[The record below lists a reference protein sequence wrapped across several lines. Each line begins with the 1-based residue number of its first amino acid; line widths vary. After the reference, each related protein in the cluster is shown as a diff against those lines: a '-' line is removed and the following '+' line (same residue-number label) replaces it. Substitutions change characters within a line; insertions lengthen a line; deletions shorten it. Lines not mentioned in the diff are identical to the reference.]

1 MRSVVV
7 VRVTLAVAVLSG
19 VTTGSFYRF
28 STGHSGLTASNLQ
41 RKRELFP
48 SHRLIGAPLSTSW
61 LLFSVLVR
69 GNHGGGV
76 GSGSW
81 DSSAA
86 RSRFQAAWFG
96 VILRHSV
103 NVLCGVVYLSFPPRT
118 TVGVTVAVVLIG
130 WGSFR
135 LLTRSMTSPAQ
146 VWADYVLVVAV
157 AVTIPSTTE
166 GIDVVTSNSLPLAVS
181 GSAVLSFAFSQ
192 RHWQAVLA
200 AVGIAVAFVFG
211 MAGVAG
217 VESPWTVFWPYFFL
231 VQCGIGIFLRQ
242 LVERGARAA
251 DVAGAQLA
259 ETERDVAVA
268 QARRE
273 YQREHWATVHDTA
286 AATMLMIG
294 QGVPLTQER
303 VRRQAARDLQALRSA
318 PALQPGEQNDLRRI
332 LDDIAAESGL
342 AVVVTGAERVL
353 LSGTLAHA
361 VAGAVRE
368 ALTNVERH
376 SGTRAASLVVRG
388 SGVDIIDAGT
398 GFSAADGDDADGV
411 VRVPGY
417 GRGIAESITGR
428 MNRAGASARVES
440 APGTG
445 TRVVLN
451 WNAESATETMEDV
464 DPDAGLVWELSDPAR
479 RAFRLSRGY
488 GLGLV
493 GVATILTTLIPVRLY
508 GPLIFTEPTQ
518 MVMIGVLFGV
528 IVLGACTVAGM
539 AVPWWVKATGFA
551 AVSVVTFVQPFTTDD
566 AFGTGE
572 HWAFGMTGWVLLPL
586 LLTSPVRMIMAALVF
601 LRMVTAAAAIIGGEM
616 NAGTFE
622 LFGYSLASELAV
634 QMIAGFFASDL
645 RRTARLA
652 AEEAEAQSELIAGR
666 EIADCVQADYQ
677 SRYAALEE
685 TTAPLLRALA
695 EGSITAESEGV
706 RERAAIE
713 SARMRRLFLQAD
725 GQLQLHPLAR
735 EIQDLTELGEKNGV
749 SVVVEIPPNLAPL
762 DEQVRSSLLEVP
774 AQVVAAAQ
782 VHARIVVTETPQLQ
796 VSVVAD
802 CDPIHVDDF
811 ESVVTEG
818 VDVRVEYD
826 AGLIWVQ
833 ATATPTSMQLSP
845 LSGTSL

>member
-1 MRSVVV
+1 
-7 VRVTLAVAVLSG
+7 
-19 VTTGSFYRF
+19 
-28 STGHSGLTASNLQ
+28 
-41 RKRELFP
+41 
-48 SHRLIGAPLSTSW
+48 
-61 LLFSVLVR
+61 
-69 GNHGGGV
+69 V

-81 DSSAA
+81 ESSAA

-96 VILRHSV
+96 VLLRHSV

-118 TVGVTVAVVLIG
+118 TVGVAVAVVLIG

-135 LLTRSMTSPAQ
+135 LLTRSMTSSTA
-146 VWADYVLVVAV
+146 VWADYVLIVVV

-166 GIDVVTSNSLPLAVS
+166 GIDVVSSNSLPLAVS

-200 AVGIAVAFVFG
+200 AVGIALAFAVG
-211 MAGVAG
+211 LSGVVG

-251 DVAGAQLA
+251 DAAGMQLA

-294 QGVPLTQER
+294 HGVPLTKER

-318 PALQPGEQNDLRRI
+318 PALESGEQIDVRRI

-342 AVVVTGAERVL
+342 AVVVTGAELVRV
-353 LSGTLAHA
+353 SGTLAHA

-376 SGTRAASLVVRG
+376 SGVRAASLVVCG
-388 SGVDIIDAGT
+388 SGVDIVDAGT
-398 GFSAADGDDADGV
+398 GFSAADAADTEVSASRMGH
-411 VRVPGY
+411 

-428 MNRAGASARVES
+428 MTRVGGSARVES
-440 APGTG
+440 APGAG
-445 TRVVLN
+445 TRIVLD
-451 WNAESATETMEDV
+451 WDTESATETTESAAG
-464 DPDAGLVWELSDPAR
+464 DAARVWELSDPAR

-493 GVATILTTLIPVRLY
+493 GVAAILTSLIPVRLY
-508 GPLIFTEPTQ
+508 GPRIVTEPTQ
-518 MVMIGVLFGV
+518 MMLIGVLFVV
-528 IVLGACTVAGM
+528 IVLGACTVTGM
-539 AVPWWVKATGFA
+539 AVPRWAKAAGFA
-551 AVSVVTFVQPFTTDD
+551 AVSVVTFAQPFTTDD

-601 LRMVTAAAAIIGGEM
+601 LRVVTAAAAIIGGDM

-634 QMIAGFFASDL
+634 QMIAGFFATDL

-652 AEEAEAQSELIAGR
+652 AEESEAQSALIAGQ
-666 EIADCVQADYQ
+666 EIADRVQADYR
-677 SRYAALEE
+677 SRYTALEE
-685 TTAPLLRALA
+685 TTVPLLRALA

-706 RERAAIE
+706 RARAAVE
-713 SARMRRLFLQAD
+713 SARMRRLFLHAD

-735 EIQDLTELGEKNGV
+735 EIQDLTALGERNGV
-749 SVVVEIPPNLAPL
+749 SVVVEMPPDLSSV
-762 DEQVRSSLLEVP
+762 DGQVRSSLLAVP
-774 AQVVAAAQ
+774 ALAVAAARE
-782 VHARIVVTETPQLQ
+782 HARIVVTETPELQ

-802 CDPIHVDDF
+802 CDPTRVDDL
-811 ESVVTEG
+811 EAVETTG
-818 VDVRVEYD
+818 IQVRVEYD
-826 AGLIWVQ
+826 EGLIWVQ
-833 ATATPTSMQLSP
+833 ATAAPTSAYPPESKQPTASGHAPSLSDAAR
-845 LSGTSL
+845 

>member
-1 MRSVVV
+1 M
-7 VRVTLAVAVLSG
+7 
-19 VTTGSFYRF
+19 
-28 STGHSGLTASNLQ
+28 
-41 RKRELFP
+41 
-48 SHRLIGAPLSTSW
+48 
-61 LLFSVLVR
+61 
-69 GNHGGGV
+69 

-81 DSSAA
+81 ESSAA

-96 VILRHSV
+96 VLLRHSV

-118 TVGVTVAVVLIG
+118 GVGVAVAVVLIG

-135 LLTRSMTSPAQ
+135 LLTRSMTSSTA

-166 GIDVVTSNSLPLAVS
+166 GIDVVSSNSLPLAVS

-200 AVGIAVAFVFG
+200 AVGIAVAFVVG
-211 MAGVAG
+211 LSGVMS

-251 DVAGAQLA
+251 DAAGMQLA

-294 QGVPLTQER
+294 HGVPLTQER

-318 PALQPGEQNDLRRI
+318 PALQSGEQIDLRRI
-332 LDDIAAESGL
+332 LGDIAAESGL
-342 AVVVTGAERVL
+342 AVVVTGAELVPV
-353 LSGTLAHA
+353 SGTLAHA

-376 SGTRAASLVVRG
+376 SGTRAASLVLRE
-388 SGVDIIDAGT
+388 SGVDIVDAGT
-398 GFSAADGDDADGV
+398 GFSAADASDTDGSTSTM
-411 VRVPGY
+411 GH

-428 MNRAGASARVES
+428 MTRVGASARVES
-440 APGTG
+440 APGAG
-445 TRVVLN
+445 TRIVLD
-451 WNAESATETMEDV
+451 WDTESATAATESV
-464 DPDAGLVWELSDPAR
+464 AGDASRVWELSDPAR

-493 GVATILTTLIPVRLY
+493 GVAVILTTLIPVRLY
-508 GPLIFTEPTQ
+508 GPELVTEPTQ
-518 MVMIGVLFGV
+518 MVLIGVLFGV
-528 IVLGACTVAGM
+528 IVLGACTVTGM
-539 AVPWWVKATGFA
+539 AVPRWAKAAGFA

-601 LRMVTAAAAIIGGEM
+601 LRVVTAAAAIVGGEM

-634 QMIAGFFASDL
+634 QMIAGFFATDL

-652 AEEAEAQSELIAGR
+652 AQESEAQSALIADR
-666 EIADCVQADYQ
+666 EIADRVQTDYR
-677 SRYAALEE
+677 SRYTALEE
-685 TTAPLLRALA
+685 TTVPLLRALA
-695 EGSITAESEGV
+695 EGSITADSEGV
-706 RERAAIE
+706 RARAAVE

-735 EIQDLTELGEKNGV
+735 EIQDLTALGEKNGV
-749 SVVVEIPPNLAPL
+749 SVAVEIPPDLSSV
-762 DEQVRSSLLEVP
+762 DGQVRSSLLAVP
-774 AQVVAAAQ
+774 ALVVAAARA
-782 VHARIVVTETPQLQ
+782 HARIVVTETPQLQ

-802 CDPIHVDDF
+802 CDPTGVDDL
-811 ESVVTEG
+811 EG
-818 VDVRVEYD
+818 VETAGVQVRVEYD
-826 AGLIWVQ
+826 EGLVWVQ
-833 ATATPTSMQLSP
+833 ATAAPPPAPAQVVP
-845 LSGTSL
+845 LSDVAL

>member
-1 MRSVVV
+1 M
-7 VRVTLAVAVLSG
+7 
-19 VTTGSFYRF
+19 
-28 STGHSGLTASNLQ
+28 
-41 RKRELFP
+41 
-48 SHRLIGAPLSTSW
+48 
-61 LLFSVLVR
+61 
-69 GNHGGGV
+69 

-81 DSSAA
+81 ESSAA

-96 VILRHSV
+96 VLLRHSV

-118 TVGVTVAVVLIG
+118 TVGVAVAVVLIG

-135 LLTRSMTSPAQ
+135 LLTRSMTSSTA
-146 VWADYVLVVAV
+146 VWADYVLIVVV

-166 GIDVVTSNSLPLAVS
+166 GIDVVSSNSLPLAVS

-200 AVGIAVAFVFG
+200 AVGIALAFAVG
-211 MAGVAG
+211 LSGVVG

-251 DVAGAQLA
+251 DAAGMQLA

-294 QGVPLTQER
+294 HGVPLTQER

-318 PALQPGEQNDLRRI
+318 PALESGEQIDLRRI
-332 LDDIAAESGL
+332 LDDIAVELGL
-342 AVVVTGAERVL
+342 SVSVTGAELVRV
-353 LSGTLAHA
+353 SGTLAHA

-376 SGTRAASLVVRG
+376 SGTRVASLVLRE
-388 SGVDIIDAGT
+388 SGIDDVDAGT
-398 GFSAADGDDADGV
+398 GFSAADAADTEGSASTM
-411 VRVPGY
+411 GH

-428 MNRAGASARVES
+428 MTRVGGSARVES
-440 APGTG
+440 APGAG
-445 TRVVLN
+445 TRIVLD
-451 WNAESATETMEDV
+451 WDTESATAATESV
-464 DPDAGLVWELSDPAR
+464 AGDAARVWELSDPAR

-493 GVATILTTLIPVRLY
+493 GVAVILTTLIPVRLY
-508 GPLIFTEPTQ
+508 GPELVTEPTQ
-518 MVMIGVLFGV
+518 MVLIGVLFVV
-528 IVLGACTVAGM
+528 IVLGACTVTGM
-539 AVPWWVKATGFA
+539 AVPRWVKAAGFA

-601 LRMVTAAAAIIGGEM
+601 LRVVTAAAAVIGGEM

-634 QMIAGFFASDL
+634 QMIAGFFATDL

-652 AEEAEAQSELIAGR
+652 AEESEAQSSLIAGQ
-666 EIADCVQADYQ
+666 EIADRVQADYR
-677 SRYAALEE
+677 SRYTALEE
-685 TTAPLLRALA
+685 TTVPLLRALA
-695 EGSITAESEGV
+695 EGSITADSDGV
-706 RERAAIE
+706 RARAAVE
-713 SARMRRLFLQAD
+713 SARMRRLFLHAD

-735 EIQDLTELGEKNGV
+735 EIQDLTALGERNGV
-749 SVVVEIPPNLAPL
+749 SVVVEIPPDLSSV
-762 DEQVRSSLLEVP
+762 DGQVRSSLLAVP
-774 AQVVAAAQ
+774 ALAVAAARE
-782 VHARIVVTETPQLQ
+782 HARIVVTETPELQ

-802 CDPIHVDDF
+802 CDPTRVDDL
-811 ESVVTEG
+811 EAVETTG
-818 VDVRVEYD
+818 IQVRVEYD
-826 AGLIWVQ
+826 EGLIWVQ
-833 ATATPTSMQLSP
+833 ATAAPTSAYPPESKQPTASGHAPSLSDAAR
-845 LSGTSL
+845 

>member
-1 MRSVVV
+1 M
-7 VRVTLAVAVLSG
+7 
-19 VTTGSFYRF
+19 
-28 STGHSGLTASNLQ
+28 
-41 RKRELFP
+41 
-48 SHRLIGAPLSTSW
+48 
-61 LLFSVLVR
+61 
-69 GNHGGGV
+69 

-81 DSSAA
+81 ESSAA

-96 VILRHSV
+96 VLLRHSV

-118 TVGVTVAVVLIG
+118 TVGVAVAVVLIG

-135 LLTRSMTSPAQ
+135 LLTRSMTSSTA
-146 VWADYVLVVAV
+146 VWADYVLIVVV

-166 GIDVVTSNSLPLAVS
+166 GIDVVSSNSLPLAVS

-200 AVGIAVAFVFG
+200 AVGIALAFAVG
-211 MAGVAG
+211 LSGVVG

-251 DVAGAQLA
+251 DAAGMQLA

-294 QGVPLTQER
+294 HGVPLTQER

-318 PALQPGEQNDLRRI
+318 PALESGEQIDLRRI
-332 LDDIAAESGL
+332 LDDIAVELGL
-342 AVVVTGAERVL
+342 SVSVTGAELVRV
-353 LSGTLAHA
+353 SGTLAHA

-376 SGTRAASLVVRG
+376 SGTRAASLVLRE
-388 SGVDIIDAGT
+388 SGVDIVDAGT
-398 GFSAADGDDADGV
+398 GFSAADAADTEGSASTM
-411 VRVPGY
+411 GH

-428 MNRAGASARVES
+428 MTRVGGSARVES
-440 APGTG
+440 APGAG
-445 TRVVLN
+445 TRIVLD
-451 WNAESATETMEDV
+451 WDTESATAATESV
-464 DPDAGLVWELSDPAR
+464 AGDAARVWELSDPAR

-493 GVATILTTLIPVRLY
+493 GVAVILTTLIPVRLY
-508 GPLIFTEPTQ
+508 GPELVTEPTQ
-518 MVMIGVLFGV
+518 MVLIGVLFVV
-528 IVLGACTVAGM
+528 IVLGACTVTGM
-539 AVPWWVKATGFA
+539 AVPRWVKAAGFA

-601 LRMVTAAAAIIGGEM
+601 LRVVTAAAAVIGGEM

-634 QMIAGFFASDL
+634 QMIAGFFATDL

-652 AEEAEAQSELIAGR
+652 AEESEAQSSLIAGQ
-666 EIADCVQADYQ
+666 EIADRVQADYR
-677 SRYAALEE
+677 SRYTALEE
-685 TTAPLLRALA
+685 TTVPLLRALA
-695 EGSITAESEGV
+695 EGSITADSDGV
-706 RERAAIE
+706 RARAAVE
-713 SARMRRLFLQAD
+713 SARMRRLFLHAD

-735 EIQDLTELGEKNGV
+735 EIQDLTALGERNGV
-749 SVVVEIPPNLAPL
+749 SVVVEIPPDLSSV
-762 DEQVRSSLLEVP
+762 DGQVRSSLLAVP
-774 AQVVAAAQ
+774 ALAVAAARE
-782 VHARIVVTETPQLQ
+782 HARIVVTETPELQ

-802 CDPIHVDDF
+802 CDPTRVDDL
-811 ESVVTEG
+811 EAVETTG
-818 VDVRVEYD
+818 IQVRVEYD
-826 AGLIWVQ
+826 EGLIWVQ
-833 ATATPTSMQLSP
+833 ATAAPTSAYPPESKQPTASGHAPSLSDAAR
-845 LSGTSL
+845 

>member
-1 MRSVVV
+1 M
-7 VRVTLAVAVLSG
+7 
-19 VTTGSFYRF
+19 
-28 STGHSGLTASNLQ
+28 
-41 RKRELFP
+41 
-48 SHRLIGAPLSTSW
+48 
-61 LLFSVLVR
+61 
-69 GNHGGGV
+69 

-81 DSSAA
+81 ESSAA

-96 VILRHSV
+96 VLLRHSV

-118 TVGVTVAVVLIG
+118 TVGVAVAVVLIG

-135 LLTRSMTSPAQ
+135 LLTRSMTSTTA
-146 VWADYVLVVAV
+146 VWADYVLIVVV

-166 GIDVVTSNSLPLAVS
+166 GIDVVSSNSLPLAVS

-200 AVGIAVAFVFG
+200 AVGIALAFAVG
-211 MAGVAG
+211 LSGVVG

-251 DVAGAQLA
+251 DAAGMQLA

-294 QGVPLTQER
+294 HGVPLTQER

-318 PALQPGEQNDLRRI
+318 PALESGEQIDLRRI
-332 LDDIAAESGL
+332 LDDIAVELGL
-342 AVVVTGAERVL
+342 SVSVTGAELVRV
-353 LSGTLAHA
+353 SGTLAHA

-376 SGTRAASLVVRG
+376 SGTRAASLVLRE
-388 SGVDIIDAGT
+388 SGVDIVDAGT
-398 GFSAADGDDADGV
+398 GFSAADAADTEGSASTM
-411 VRVPGY
+411 GH

-428 MNRAGASARVES
+428 MTRVGGSARVES
-440 APGTG
+440 APGAG
-445 TRVVLN
+445 TRIVLD
-451 WNAESATETMEDV
+451 WDTESATAATESV
-464 DPDAGLVWELSDPAR
+464 AGDAARVWELSDPAR

-493 GVATILTTLIPVRLY
+493 GVAVILTTLIPVRLY
-508 GPLIFTEPTQ
+508 GPELVTEPTQ
-518 MVMIGVLFGV
+518 MVLIGVLFVV
-528 IVLGACTVAGM
+528 IVLGACTVTGM
-539 AVPWWVKATGFA
+539 AVPRWVKAAGFA

-601 LRMVTAAAAIIGGEM
+601 LRVVTAAAAVIGGEM

-634 QMIAGFFASDL
+634 QMIAGFFATDL

-652 AEEAEAQSELIAGR
+652 AEESEAQSSLIAGQ
-666 EIADCVQADYQ
+666 EIADRVQADYR
-677 SRYAALEE
+677 SRYTALEE
-685 TTAPLLRALA
+685 TTVPLLRALA
-695 EGSITAESEGV
+695 EGSITADSDGV
-706 RERAAIE
+706 RARAAVE
-713 SARMRRLFLQAD
+713 SARMRRLFLHAD

-735 EIQDLTELGEKNGV
+735 EIQDLTALGERNGV
-749 SVVVEIPPNLAPL
+749 SVVVEIPPDLSSV
-762 DEQVRSSLLEVP
+762 DGQVRSSLLAVP
-774 AQVVAAAQ
+774 ALAVAAARE
-782 VHARIVVTETPQLQ
+782 HARIVVTETPELQ

-802 CDPIHVDDF
+802 CDPTRVDDL
-811 ESVVTEG
+811 EAVETTG
-818 VDVRVEYD
+818 IQVRVEYD
-826 AGLIWVQ
+826 EGLIWVQ
-833 ATATPTSMQLSP
+833 ATAAPTSAYPPESKQPTASGHAPSLSDAAR
-845 LSGTSL
+845 

>member
-1 MRSVVV
+1 M
-7 VRVTLAVAVLSG
+7 
-19 VTTGSFYRF
+19 
-28 STGHSGLTASNLQ
+28 
-41 RKRELFP
+41 
-48 SHRLIGAPLSTSW
+48 
-61 LLFSVLVR
+61 
-69 GNHGGGV
+69 
-76 GSGSW
+76 
-81 DSSAA
+81 
-86 RSRFQAAWFG
+86 
-96 VILRHSV
+96 
-103 NVLCGVVYLSFPPRT
+103 VYLSFPPRT
-118 TVGVTVAVVLIG
+118 TVGVAVAVVLIG

-135 LLTRSMTSPAQ
+135 LLTRSMTSSTA
-146 VWADYVLVVAV
+146 VWADYVLIVVV

-166 GIDVVTSNSLPLAVS
+166 GIDVVSSNSLPLAVS

-200 AVGIAVAFVFG
+200 AVGIALAFAVG
-211 MAGVAG
+211 LSGVVG

-251 DVAGAQLA
+251 DAAGMQLA

-294 QGVPLTQER
+294 HGVPLTQER

-318 PALQPGEQNDLRRI
+318 PALESGEQIDLRRI
-332 LDDIAAESGL
+332 LDDIAVELGL
-342 AVVVTGAERVL
+342 SVSVTGAELVRV
-353 LSGTLAHA
+353 SGTLAHA

-376 SGTRAASLVVRG
+376 SGTRAASLVLRE
-388 SGVDIIDAGT
+388 SGVDIVDAGT
-398 GFSAADGDDADGV
+398 GFSAADAADTEGSASTM
-411 VRVPGY
+411 GH

-428 MNRAGASARVES
+428 MTRVGGSARVES
-440 APGTG
+440 APGAG
-445 TRVVLN
+445 TRIVLD
-451 WNAESATETMEDV
+451 WDTESATAATESV
-464 DPDAGLVWELSDPAR
+464 AGDAARVWELSDPAR

-493 GVATILTTLIPVRLY
+493 GVAVILTTLIPVRLY
-508 GPLIFTEPTQ
+508 GPELVTEPTQ
-518 MVMIGVLFGV
+518 MVLIGVLFVV
-528 IVLGACTVAGM
+528 IVLGACTVTGM
-539 AVPWWVKATGFA
+539 AVPRWVKAAGFA

-601 LRMVTAAAAIIGGEM
+601 LRVVTAAAAVIGGEM

-634 QMIAGFFASDL
+634 QMIAGFFATDL

-652 AEEAEAQSELIAGR
+652 AEESEAQSSLIAGQ
-666 EIADCVQADYQ
+666 EIADRVQADYR
-677 SRYAALEE
+677 SRYTALEE
-685 TTAPLLRALA
+685 TTVPLLRALA
-695 EGSITAESEGV
+695 EGSITADSDGV
-706 RERAAIE
+706 RARAAVE
-713 SARMRRLFLQAD
+713 SARMRRLFLHAD

-735 EIQDLTELGEKNGV
+735 EIQDLTALGERNGV
-749 SVVVEIPPNLAPL
+749 SVVVEIPPDLSSV
-762 DEQVRSSLLEVP
+762 DGQVRSSLLAVP
-774 AQVVAAAQ
+774 ALAVAAARE
-782 VHARIVVTETPQLQ
+782 HARIVVTETPELQ

-802 CDPIHVDDF
+802 CDPTRVDDL
-811 ESVVTEG
+811 EAVETTG
-818 VDVRVEYD
+818 IQVRVEYD
-826 AGLIWVQ
+826 EGLIWVQ
-833 ATATPTSMQLSP
+833 ATAAPTSAYPPESKQPTASGHAPSLSDAAR
-845 LSGTSL
+845 

>member
-1 MRSVVV
+1 M
-7 VRVTLAVAVLSG
+7 
-19 VTTGSFYRF
+19 
-28 STGHSGLTASNLQ
+28 
-41 RKRELFP
+41 
-48 SHRLIGAPLSTSW
+48 
-61 LLFSVLVR
+61 
-69 GNHGGGV
+69 

-81 DSSAA
+81 ESSAA

-96 VILRHSV
+96 VLLRHSV

-118 TVGVTVAVVLIG
+118 TVGVAVAVVLIG

-135 LLTRSMTSPAQ
+135 LLTRSMTSSTA
-146 VWADYVLVVAV
+146 VWADYVLIVVV

-166 GIDVVTSNSLPLAVS
+166 GIDVVSSNSLPLAVS

-200 AVGIAVAFVFG
+200 AVGIALAFAVG
-211 MAGVAG
+211 LSGVVG

-251 DVAGAQLA
+251 DAAGMQLA

-294 QGVPLTQER
+294 HGVPLTQER

-318 PALQPGEQNDLRRI
+318 PALESGEQIDLRRI
-332 LDDIAAESGL
+332 LDDIAVELGL
-342 AVVVTGAERVL
+342 SVSVTGAELVRV
-353 LSGTLAHA
+353 SGTLAHA

-376 SGTRAASLVVRG
+376 SGTRAASLVLRE
-388 SGVDIIDAGT
+388 SGVDIVDAGT
-398 GFSAADGDDADGV
+398 GFSAADAADTEGSASTM
-411 VRVPGY
+411 GH

-428 MNRAGASARVES
+428 MTRVGGSARVES
-440 APGTG
+440 APGAG
-445 TRVVLN
+445 TRIVLD
-451 WNAESATETMEDV
+451 WDTESATAATESV
-464 DPDAGLVWELSDPAR
+464 AGDAARVWELSDPAR

-493 GVATILTTLIPVRLY
+493 GVAVILTTLIPVRLY
-508 GPLIFTEPTQ
+508 GPELVTEPTQ
-518 MVMIGVLFGV
+518 MVLIGVLFVV
-528 IVLGACTVAGM
+528 IVLGACTVTGM
-539 AVPWWVKATGFA
+539 AVPRWAKAAGFA

-601 LRMVTAAAAIIGGEM
+601 LRVVTAAAAVIGGEM

-634 QMIAGFFASDL
+634 QMIAGFFATDL

-652 AEEAEAQSELIAGR
+652 AEESEAQSSLIAGQ
-666 EIADCVQADYQ
+666 EIADRVQADYR
-677 SRYAALEE
+677 SRYTALEE
-685 TTAPLLRALA
+685 TTVPLLRALA
-695 EGSITAESEGV
+695 EGSITADSDGV
-706 RERAAIE
+706 RARAAVE
-713 SARMRRLFLQAD
+713 SARMRRLFLHAD

-735 EIQDLTELGEKNGV
+735 EIQDLTALGERNGV
-749 SVVVEIPPNLAPL
+749 SVVVEIPPDLSSV
-762 DEQVRSSLLEVP
+762 DGQVRSSLLAVP
-774 AQVVAAAQ
+774 ALAVAAARE
-782 VHARIVVTETPQLQ
+782 HARIVVTETPELQ

-802 CDPIHVDDF
+802 CDPTRVDDL
-811 ESVVTEG
+811 EAVETTG
-818 VDVRVEYD
+818 IQVRVEYD
-826 AGLIWVQ
+826 EGLIWVQ
-833 ATATPTSMQLSP
+833 ATAAPTSAYPPESKQPTASGHAPSLSDAAR
-845 LSGTSL
+845 

>member
-1 MRSVVV
+1 
-7 VRVTLAVAVLSG
+7 
-19 VTTGSFYRF
+19 
-28 STGHSGLTASNLQ
+28 
-41 RKRELFP
+41 
-48 SHRLIGAPLSTSW
+48 
-61 LLFSVLVR
+61 
-69 GNHGGGV
+69 V

-81 DSSAA
+81 ESSAA

-96 VILRHSV
+96 VLLRHSV

-118 TVGVTVAVVLIG
+118 TVGVAVAVVLIG

-135 LLTRSMTSPAQ
+135 LLTRSMTSSTA
-146 VWADYVLVVAV
+146 VWADYVLIVVV

-166 GIDVVTSNSLPLAVS
+166 GIDVVSSNSLPLAVS

-200 AVGIAVAFVFG
+200 AVGIALAFAVG
-211 MAGVAG
+211 LSGVVG

-251 DVAGAQLA
+251 DAAGMQLA

-294 QGVPLTQER
+294 HGVPLTQER

-318 PALQPGEQNDLRRI
+318 PALESGEQIDLRRI
-332 LDDIAAESGL
+332 LDDIAVELGL
-342 AVVVTGAERVL
+342 SVSVTGAELVRV
-353 LSGTLAHA
+353 SGTLAHA

-376 SGTRAASLVVRG
+376 SGTRAASLVLRE
-388 SGVDIIDAGT
+388 SGVDIVDAGT
-398 GFSAADGDDADGV
+398 GFSAADAADTEGSASTM
-411 VRVPGY
+411 GH

-428 MNRAGASARVES
+428 MTRVGGSARVES
-440 APGTG
+440 APGAG
-445 TRVVLN
+445 TRIVLD
-451 WNAESATETMEDV
+451 WDTESATAATESV
-464 DPDAGLVWELSDPAR
+464 AGDAARVWELSDPAR

-493 GVATILTTLIPVRLY
+493 GVAVILTTLIPVRLY
-508 GPLIFTEPTQ
+508 GPELVTEPTQ
-518 MVMIGVLFGV
+518 MVLIGVLFVV
-528 IVLGACTVAGM
+528 IVLGACTVTGM
-539 AVPWWVKATGFA
+539 AVPRWVKAAGFA

-601 LRMVTAAAAIIGGEM
+601 LRVVTAAAAVIGGEM

-634 QMIAGFFASDL
+634 QMIAGFFATDL

-652 AEEAEAQSELIAGR
+652 AEESEAQSSLIAGQ
-666 EIADCVQADYQ
+666 EIADRVQADYR
-677 SRYAALEE
+677 SRYTALEE
-685 TTAPLLRALA
+685 TTVPLLRALA
-695 EGSITAESEGV
+695 EGSITADSDGV
-706 RERAAIE
+706 RARAAVE
-713 SARMRRLFLQAD
+713 SARMRRLFLHAD

-735 EIQDLTELGEKNGV
+735 EIQDLTALGERNGV
-749 SVVVEIPPNLAPL
+749 SVVVEIPPDLSSV
-762 DEQVRSSLLEVP
+762 DGQVRSSLLAVP
-774 AQVVAAAQ
+774 ALAVAAARE
-782 VHARIVVTETPQLQ
+782 HARIVVTETPELQ

-802 CDPIHVDDF
+802 CDPTRVDDL
-811 ESVVTEG
+811 EAVETTG
-818 VDVRVEYD
+818 IQVRVEYD
-826 AGLIWVQ
+826 EGLIWVQ
-833 ATATPTSMQLSP
+833 ATAAPTSAYPPESKQPTASGHAPSLSDAAR
-845 LSGTSL
+845 